1 MLHGNLK
8 RSIANQNGFNRLLPD
23 TFFSV
28 QTKEVIDNPLNV
40 HFINVFHDIC
50 PVVLFLLTI
59 WLPFDIYVV
68 TVRAVTSATLYDKR
82 GPREGFNE

>member
-40 HFINVFHDIC
+40 HFINLFHDIC
-50 PVVLFLLTI
+50 PIVLFLLTI
-59 WLPFDIYVV
+59 WLPFDLYVV
-68 TVRAVTSATLYDKR
+68 TVRAVTSATL
-82 GPREGFNE
+82 